1 MNPMYDLLPEP
12 MLSALGWTIV
22 HSLWQGAV
30 FAILLIL
37 VFKACPGLSSNKRY
51 LIACWSLI
59 GLMLVV
65 LSTFICFYQT
75 ESREVLLSS
84 PDTAIGSNA
93 GFDMEKETGFNIFL
107 GETIGGIFQAWSQF
121 LQDYLHIIVF
131 GWLVGI
137 LFMSL
142 KTISEFG
149 FIHFLKK
156 SGKSPVPQLWIEKL
170 EMLKKRIHLEKRIP
184 LIISG
189 KIVTPVVVGIIKPA
203 ILLPVSLVNGIPPS
217 QLEALLLHELAHIK
231 RYDPI
236 VNFFQILI
244 EVLLFFNPAVWWISN
259 QIRIERENAC
269 DDFAIRTTG
278 DAFSFAKT
286 LAFLEE
292 NRLMNARTALAFSGK
307 EGTVLARIKRII
319 HQKNSEIMLSRGFW
333 SSTLLTFVFS
343 TFIWGI
349 NTSTPSV
356 DKPNTETISQAVI
369 PVKINEMQD
378 NLPILDDKIAI
389 KKKENTIEKKV
400 KEKKIETLKATLEK
414 DTIPK
419 KKHPVQKK
427 KEKERLERELEKE
440 MQELE
445 FSMQQLEEEAREI
458 EKSMQLEMKQL
469 EEKMKVREFETQK
482 LEEEA
487 RKVELEARKVE
498 EFELQ
503 KIKEIEK
510 KIIREMKLEM
520 EKLEKLDQPDS
531 LKMVRM
537 QKMQM
542 EMAEQLREQAHQL
555 ADHQRAIEHEQMR
568 EIREHHRE
576 IAESMRA
583 EALEMRKQV
592 LDNRHHHMRQLR
604 DAQRDVLN
612 KMRDIERKRRALDRK
627 ESVQEE

>member
-1 MNPMYDLLPEP
+1 
-12 MLSALGWTIV
+12 
-22 HSLWQGAV
+22 
-30 FAILLIL
+30 
-37 VFKACPGLSSNKRY
+37 
-51 LIACWSLI
+51 
-59 GLMLVV
+59 
-65 LSTFICFYQT
+65 
-75 ESREVLLSS
+75 
-84 PDTAIGSNA
+84 
-93 GFDMEKETGFNIFL
+93 
-107 GETIGGIFQAWSQF
+107 
-121 LQDYLHIIVF
+121 
-131 GWLVGI
+131 
-137 LFMSL
+137 MSL

-156 SGKSPVPQLWIEKL
+156 SEKSPVPQLWIEKL

-269 DDFAIRTTG
+269 DDYAIRTTG

-343 TFIWGI
+343 TFIWGM

-389 KKKENTIEKKV
+389 KEKENTIEKKV
-400 KEKKIETLKATLEK
+400 KEKKLLTIKATLEK

-419 KKHPVQKK
+419 KK
-427 KEKERLERELEKE
+427 KERLERELEKE

-445 FSMQQLEEEAREI
+445 FSMQQLEEEARGI

-469 EEKMKVREFETQK
+469 EEQMKVREFETQK

-537 QKMQM
+537 QKMQR

-592 LDNRHHHMRQLR
+592 MDNRHNQMRQLR
-604 DAQRDVLN
+604 DAQRDVRN
-612 KMRDIERKRRALDRK
+612 KMRDIEIKRRALDRK